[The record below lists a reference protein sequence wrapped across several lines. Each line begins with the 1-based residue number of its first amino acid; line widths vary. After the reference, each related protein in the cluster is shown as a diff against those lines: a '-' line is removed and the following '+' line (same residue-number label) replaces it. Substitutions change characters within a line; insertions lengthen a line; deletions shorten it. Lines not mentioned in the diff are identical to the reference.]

1 MQIFSWRNIRR
12 IAAADQ
18 CLYHG
23 LKTTA
28 ATKAALTTNPERCW
42 PDKTCKLGVKLS
54 CQRISASR
62 GKSIPPSKVTTQRL
76 MDARICWLFASCAAV
91 ITALQ
96 YLLQRKL
103 QKYTQGTAQ
112 VSRENTVRPS
122 SFSITSSPFVCLH
135 LHSFHCSIPSKKPSP
150 SSSLPSL
157 TGQAVP
163 GIGRC
168 LACLWSGWS
177 PDGHTVLPWRQ
188 RIVLPLADFSLPV
201 ETKAAFSPIQTGYN

>member
-1 MQIFSWRNIRR
+1 MQIFSRRNIRR
-12 IAAADQ
+12 IAAAAQ
-18 CLYHG
+18 RLYHG

-76 MDARICWLFASCAAV
+76 MDARICWLFASCAAE

-112 VSRENTVRPS
+112 VSQENPLRPS
-122 SFSITSSPFVCLH
+122 SSITSSPFVCLH
-135 LHSFHCSIPSKKPSP
+135 LHSFHCSKPSRKPSP
-150 SSSLPSL
+150 SSSLTSL

-168 LACLWSGWS
+168 LA
-177 PDGHTVLPWRQ
+177 
-188 RIVLPLADFSLPV
+188 
-201 ETKAAFSPIQTGYN
+201 